1 MTIKKY
7 KKQTKDLVKA
17 SVGLGVGS
25 SVLGAM
31 GQGSIA
37 TSVIT
42 PATGMMGVMG
52 TAMGAKAVM
61 GVVQKGVKRQK
72 RTKRR
77 KLKKLY

>member
-25 SVLGAM
+25 GVLGAM

-37 TSVIT
+37 TSVYNT
-42 PATGMMGVMG
+42 CNRNDGCYGYCNG
-52 TAMGAKAVM
+52 C
-61 GVVQKGVKRQK
+61 
-72 RTKRR
+72 
-77 KLKKLY
+77 